1 MAHEYDISHH
11 YLVDFTIEINPEIK
25 TYKVISHRNLNHI
38 DSEKFKCDISNKL
51 HLSALATFGE
61 NTTMYNEV
69 LWEALNIH
77 APIKTR
83 SIKLVQ
89 KAPWFD
95 GEYSHF
101 RRLRRKAELSYRNA
115 DTMVINLRVLTTK
128 SCIQLSISY

>member
-1 MAHEYDISHH
+1 M
-11 YLVDFTIEINPEIK
+11 K
-25 TYKVISHRNLNHI
+25 HI

-61 NTTMYNEV
+61 NITMYNEV
-69 LWEALNIH
+69 LQEALNIH

-95 GEYSHF
+95 GEYSHL
-101 RRLRRKAELSYRNA
+101 RRLCRKAEQRYRKSGL
-115 DTMVINLRVLTTK
+115 VVHKEEYIRLREQTTALAHIKKCRYYGDKLEGANKK